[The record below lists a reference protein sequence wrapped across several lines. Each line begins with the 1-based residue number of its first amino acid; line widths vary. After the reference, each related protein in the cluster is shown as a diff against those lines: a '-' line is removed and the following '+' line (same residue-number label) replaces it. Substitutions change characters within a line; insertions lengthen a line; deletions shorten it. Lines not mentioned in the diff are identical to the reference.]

1 MATGWDSLN
10 ANAYTTGA
18 DAAGYGAKR
27 PATIT
32 LSRVLFYICIKQLTL
47 YQWWISRISSADA
60 VYRAAD

>member
-18 DAAGYGAKR
+18 DAQGAGVRGKASGA
-27 PATIT
+27 IT

-47 YQWWISRISSADA
+47 Y
-60 VYRAAD
+60 YGG